1 MTEDAHPMTPVS
13 AARLIRVLALLALA
27 APALAEEDTREGG
40 LTGTGIYGYTTEKGR
55 LVVNGL
61 RIAHEGAM
69 MMTDP
74 IGAISPDALDV
85 GNVVA
90 LHVNPTDTD
99 WTATYIERIYA
110 TIGPIQTVAGNRV
123 TVMGTEVVV
132 PDADLATLNPGD
144 WVAVSGFWN
153 ENGISSK
160 RVDKVPAQEFAHMT
174 GTYFAYSPDGIP
186 RFGTSELVGLA
197 MDDLV
202 QGAVVSVT
210 GRPIANGMQVVSQSE
225 GLFADNVRYI
235 LAKGYL
241 SRPKDDGFYTL
252 IGSGLIAFDEDTET
266 PMPVTPVV
274 TCGFDGYLFEPD
286 IAGMSEA
293 DRAHLRRLGC

>member
-1 MTEDAHPMTPVS
+1 MTPFS
-13 AARLIRVLALLALA
+13 PTCLIRILALLAIA
-27 APALAEEDTREGG
+27 IPALAEEDTREGG
-40 LTGTGIYGYTTEKGR
+40 LTGTGIYGYTTQKGQ

-69 MMTDP
+69 MIADP
-74 IGAISPDALDV
+74 IGAITLDALDV

-90 LHVNPTDTD
+90 LHVNPTETD
-99 WTATYIERIYA
+99 WTASYIERIYA
-110 TIGPIQTVAGNRV
+110 TIGPIQTIAGNRV
-123 TVMGTEVVV
+123 TIMGTEVVV
-132 PDADLATLNPGD
+132 PDADLATLKPGD

-160 RVDKVPAQEFAHMT
+160 RIDKVEPQELAHMT

-197 MDDLV
+197 MDDLA

-210 GRPIANGMQVVSQSE
+210 GHPIATGMQVVSQSE
-225 GLFADNVRYI
+225 GLFEDNVRYI

-241 SRPKDDGFYTL
+241 SSPKDDGFYTL
-252 IGSGLIAFDEDTET
+252 IGSGLIAFDADTET

-274 TCGFDGYLFEPD
+274 TCGFDGFLFEPD
-286 IAGMSEA
+286 IAGLSEA